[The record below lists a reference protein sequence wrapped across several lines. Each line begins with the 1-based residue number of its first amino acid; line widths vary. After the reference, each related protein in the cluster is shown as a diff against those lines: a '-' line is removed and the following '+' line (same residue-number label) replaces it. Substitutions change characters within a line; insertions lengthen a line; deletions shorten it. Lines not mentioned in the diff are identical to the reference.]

1 MIEVF
6 RCRENTVEKLKA
18 GLKELKDVKN
28 PKTFAWVD
36 VFKPSEKELKF
47 ISDNLGV
54 SLKDLSAS
62 LSKEQR
68 PKVVEDLEGPFDLIV
83 FGAPSFEEEVITTTP
98 VFIYTSKK
106 HNFVV
111 TIRNADTKSISRLK
125 EGIGA
130 KKYLFCKGSSYFI
143 YRLLDEII
151 NTYFNVL
158 DEVED
163 KVESTEESMID
174 NHDMDVV
181 KGIFKIKKTLIYFT
195 KSLAANREVIASI
208 EKEYLPEIDRKT
220 AKSFRTL
227 YNDTV
232 QLIEMSS
239 THREILTGLLEVQ
252 LSAISNDLN
261 KVMKTLT
268 VGATYILIP
277 TLIASIYGMNFK
289 YMPELG
295 WKHGYLF
302 AIGVMVVSMLA
313 THAYFKK
320 KKWI

>member
-130 KKYLFCKGSSYFI
+130 KKYLFCKGSSYF
-143 YRLLDEII
+143 
-151 NTYFNVL
+151 
-158 DEVED
+158 
-163 KVESTEESMID
+163 
-174 NHDMDVV
+174 
-181 KGIFKIKKTLIYFT
+181 
-195 KSLAANREVIASI
+195 
-208 EKEYLPEIDRKT
+208 
-220 AKSFRTL
+220 
-227 YNDTV
+227 
-232 QLIEMSS
+232 
-239 THREILTGLLEVQ
+239 
-252 LSAISNDLN
+252 
-261 KVMKTLT
+261 
-268 VGATYILIP
+268 
-277 TLIASIYGMNFK
+277 
-289 YMPELG
+289 
-295 WKHGYLF
+295 
-302 AIGVMVVSMLA
+302 
-313 THAYFKK
+313 
-320 KKWI
+320 